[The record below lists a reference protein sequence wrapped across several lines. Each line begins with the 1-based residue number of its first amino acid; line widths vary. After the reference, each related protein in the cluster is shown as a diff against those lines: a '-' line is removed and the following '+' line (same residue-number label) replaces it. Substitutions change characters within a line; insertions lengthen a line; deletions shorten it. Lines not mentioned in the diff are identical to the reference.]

1 MKHIYKILSVMLI
14 LLASSAMAQN
24 QKVWT
29 GTHKYF
35 GVDSTANRGA
45 TVTWTVVKPTGSTS
59 VQTDSIPTGHSRAIF
74 TRINWVNGTA
84 AMLVDTVK
92 VTETLNGCISSITT
106 KPIEVYPL
114 PICSLSTNQTLCAG
128 AAPANITLT
137 ISNYP
142 AISGIGPLNLSY
154 ELRAGSPTGTP
165 LGGASS
171 GSITNITSGTIPP
184 ITINTASWPA
194 LANNT
199 TYYLIITNFGSD
211 IVTAGA
217 NPAPGNVSTAS
228 LALAASFPQTYTI
241 TVQPAI
247 AAPTIIAY

>member
-59 VQTDSIPTGHSRAIF
+59 VQTDSIPTVHTRAIF

-92 VTETLNGCISSITT
+92 VTETLNGCVSSIAS

-114 PICSLSTNQTLCAG
+114 PICSLSTNQTICAG
-128 AAPANITLT
+128 ASPANINLT
-137 ISNYP
+137 ISNHT
-142 AISGIGPLNLSY
+142 AIAGIGPLNLSY
-154 ELRAGSPTGTP
+154 QLRAGSPTGTP

-171 GSITNITSGTIPP
+171 GTINNITSGTVP
-184 ITINTASWPA
+184 INTASWPA
-194 LANNT
+194 LSNNT

-211 IVTAGA
+211 IVTSGG
-217 NPAPGNVSTAS
+217 NPAPSNISATSILTQAS
-228 LALAASFPQTYTI
+228 ITI
-241 TVQPAI
+241 SN
-247 AAPTIIAY
+247 TISSIIFQSLY